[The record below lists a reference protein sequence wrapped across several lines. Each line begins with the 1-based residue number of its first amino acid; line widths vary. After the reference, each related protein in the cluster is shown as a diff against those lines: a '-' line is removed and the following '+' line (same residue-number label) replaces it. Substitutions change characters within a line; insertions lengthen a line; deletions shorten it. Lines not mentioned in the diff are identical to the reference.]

1 MTKSSKLITRKRSP
15 LFHPAHYRIL
25 LLKLIQKIN
34 LPEDFYML
42 FLAGIIGTL
51 AGLGA
56 YLLHLLVNLVH
67 HLLFVRFEGMVIGT
81 DLGSWVRALFPAVG
95 GLAVGLVIYYFARE
109 VKGHG
114 VPSVIEAVANRGGY
128 IRPRVSIITAITAG
142 TTIGS
147 GGSAGKEGPIVQI
160 GAAIGSTIG
169 QLFSVSSERLKVLV
183 ATGAGAGLAA
193 VFNAPVTGVL
203 FALEVILA
211 DFSLN
216 AFSPII
222 FATVISTTISHHL
235 IGSSPV
241 LNIPI
246 YYLESAYEYPIYF
259 LMGIVGAVVSVSF
272 TNFLY
277 SVEEFFAH
285 VRRLP
290 EFLKPATGGLL
301 VGLLALYFPE
311 IYGFDDGA
319 IHRALLAHTG
329 IGALFLL
336 MVVKIVAT
344 AFSLGSGGTGG
355 LFTPSLFI
363 GAAFGAFFGSVA
375 NTLFPT
381 ITAPPGAYA
390 LVGMGIL
397 IAGTTHATLSAL
409 LLIFEITSNYQII
422 LPLMLGTIVATITS
436 RLLMKEN
443 IYTKAIS
450 LSGDYIFKGR
460 NLTLLQ
466 SIPIRQHIQRE
477 FETIPENMRFKDI
490 LKLMKN
496 STRSTFPVVNTR
508 NHLVGIISLRD
519 IRPYLFDEHLYPLL
533 IAKDVAREDYF
544 SLTPDQSLADV
555 LRMFDLTD
563 AEMLPVTSRRN
574 PRKLLG
580 VIFRDDLMRWYRK
593 APLLQKRKG
602 YK

>member
-1 MTKSSKLITRKRSP
+1 
-15 LFHPAHYRIL
+15 
-25 LLKLIQKIN
+25 
-34 LPEDFYML
+34 ML
-42 FLAGIIGTL
+42 FLAGIIGVL

-56 YLLHLLVNLVH
+56 YLLNLLVNLVH
-67 HLLFVRFEGMVIGT
+67 HLLFVQFHQVFTETAVA
-81 DLGSWVRALFPAVG
+81 SWAKALFPAIG
-95 GLAVGLVIYYFARE
+95 GLAVGIIIYHFARE
-109 VKGHG
+109 VRGHG

-128 IRPRVSIITAITAG
+128 IRPRVSIITAVTAG

-169 QLFSVSSERLKVLV
+169 QVFSVSSERLKVLV

-241 LNIPI
+241 LKIPI

-259 LMGIVGAVVSVSF
+259 LMGIIGALVSVSF

-277 SVEEFFAH
+277 FVEEFFA
-285 VRRLP
+285 RLKALP
-290 EFLKPATGGLL
+290 EYVKPAIGGLL
-301 VGLLALYFPE
+301 VGLMALYFPE
-311 IYGFDDGA
+311 IYGFDDSA
-319 IHRALLAHTG
+319 IHSALLAHTG

-344 AFSLGSGGTGG
+344 SFSLGSGGTGG

-363 GAAFGAFFGSVA
+363 GAAFGAFFGSVVNA
-375 NTLFPT
+375 LFPT
-381 ITAPPGAYA
+381 ITASPGAYA

-450 LSGDYIFKGR
+450 LSGEYIFKGR

-477 FETIPENMRFKDI
+477 FETIPENMRFRDI
-490 LKLMKN
+490 LKLMKT
-496 STRSTFPVVNTR
+496 SAHSTFPVVDKKGYI
-508 NHLVGIISLRD
+508 VGIISLRD

-544 SLTPDQSLADV
+544 SITPNQSLADV

-593 APLLQKRKG
+593 APLLQKKKG
-602 YK
+602 S

>member
-1 MTKSSKLITRKRSP
+1 
-15 LFHPAHYRIL
+15 
-25 LLKLIQKIN
+25 
-34 LPEDFYML
+34 
-42 FLAGIIGTL
+42 
-51 AGLGA
+51 
-56 YLLHLLVNLVH
+56 
-67 HLLFVRFEGMVIGT
+67 
-81 DLGSWVRALFPAVG
+81 
-95 GLAVGLVIYYFARE
+95 
-109 VKGHG
+109 
-114 VPSVIEAVANRGGY
+114 
-128 IRPRVSIITAITAG
+128 
-142 TTIGS
+142 
-147 GGSAGKEGPIVQI
+147 
-160 GAAIGSTIG
+160 
-169 QLFSVSSERLKVLV
+169 
-183 ATGAGAGLAA
+183 
-193 VFNAPVTGVL
+193 
-203 FALEVILA
+203 
-211 DFSLN
+211 
-216 AFSPII
+216 
-222 FATVISTTISHHL
+222 
-235 IGSSPV
+235 
-241 LNIPI
+241 
-246 YYLESAYEYPIYF
+246 
-259 LMGIVGAVVSVSF
+259 
-272 TNFLY
+272 
-277 SVEEFFAH
+277 
-285 VRRLP
+285 
-290 EFLKPATGGLL
+290 
-301 VGLLALYFPE
+301 
-311 IYGFDDGA
+311 
-319 IHRALLAHTG
+319 
-329 IGALFLL
+329 

-508 NHLVGIISLRD
+508 NLLVGIISLRD